1 MIASAS
7 GSEAMLLAIHPDPM
21 VVQPAELGWS
31 GMRKEAQRVLRETRR
46 ARRSDARRDR
56 LVDPPARSSEWL
68 SENTA
73 I

>member
-46 ARRSDARRDR
+46 PALGCSSRPTGR
-56 LVDPPARSSEWL
+56 PPARSSEWL